1 MRKQVTRRE
10 LRIPNRLAQKI
21 ALALSIDRALDVMWE
36 RQARAR
42 LGGEATTKMTLEPV
56 QGRQ

>member
-21 ALALSIDRALDVMWE
+21 ALAPSIDRALAMMFE
-36 RQARAR
+36 RQKAQR
-42 LGGEATTKMTLEPV
+42 TKAS
-56 QGRQ
+56 